1 MNLDKTRHLPVVTS
15 SPHVRSTDSIRSIML
30 DVLIALFPALLVGV
44 FTFGPRALV
53 LTVISV
59 GACLFFEWGYSR
71 LVHKK
76 NPIGDLS
83 AAVTGVLLAFNL
95 PVAVPLWM
103 PVVGALFAIVIVKQL
118 YGGIGKNVFNPALAA
133 RVFLFLAWSSAMT
146 TWTPPFTSL
155 SWFGSAAD
163 AVTCAT
169 PMAVLKE
176 GSTAGLDLMAM
187 LTGQTGGCIGE
198 TSALALAAGGVY
210 LLIRRVITPRIP
222 VAYLGTVALLAL
234 LFPKAGSGVEW
245 MLYQLLGGG
254 LMLGAIFM
262 ATDYTT
268 SPASIG
274 GQWIFGIGCG
284 VITVAIRYCGA
295 YNEGVSF
302 AILLMNA
309 FVWMIDMAFKPRRYG
324 TRRFERLRAKVG
336 KKRTGEREAQK

>member
-30 DVLIALFPALLVGV
+30 DVLIALLPALLVGV
-44 FTFGPRALV
+44 FTFGPRALI

-59 GACLFFEWGYSR
+59 GSCLFYEWGYSR
-71 LVHKK
+71 LVLIK
-76 NPIGDLS
+76 NPIGVLS

-118 YGGIGKNVFNPALAA
+118 YGGLGKNVFNPALAA

-146 TWTPPFTSL
+146 TWTLPRAALP
-155 SWFGSAAD
+155 WFANVAD
-163 AVTCAT
+163 AVTGAT
-169 PMAVLKE
+169 PLAVLKE
-176 GSTAGLDLMAM
+176 GATQGLDFMAM

-198 TSALALAAGGVY
+198 TSALALLAGGAY
-210 LLIRRVITPRIP
+210 LLLRRVITPRIP
-222 VAYLGTVALLAL
+222 AAYLGTVALLSL
-234 LFPKAGSGVEW
+234 LFPKTGSGVEW
-245 MLYQLLGGG
+245 MLYELLGGG

-284 VITVAIRYCGA
+284 VITVVIRYFGA

-324 TRRFERLRAKVG
+324 TRRFERLRKRFG
-336 KKRTGEREAQK
+336 GKRTGEREAQK

>member
-1 MNLDKTRHLPVVTS
+1 MNLDKTRRLPAVSS
-15 SPHVRSTDSIRSIML
+15 SPHVRSTDSVRSIML

-59 GACLFFEWGYSR
+59 GSCLFFEWGYCR

-76 NPIGDLS
+76 NTIGDLS

-95 PVAVPLWM
+95 PVSVPLWM
-103 PVVGALFAIVIVKQL
+103 PAVGALFAIVIVKQL
-118 YGGIGKNVFNPALAA
+118 YGGLGKNIFNPALAA
-133 RVFLFLAWSSAMT
+133 RVFLFLAWSSYMT
-146 TWTPPFTSL
+146 TWTLPRAALP
-155 SWFGSAAD
+155 WFANVTD
-163 AVTCAT
+163 AVTSAT
-169 PMAVLKE
+169 PLAVLKE

-198 TSALALAAGGVY
+198 TSALALLAGGAY

-222 VAYLGTVALLAL
+222 AAFLGTVALLS
-234 LFPKAGSGVEW
+234 LFFPETDSARW
-245 MLYQLLGGG
+245 MLCELLSGG
-254 LMLGAIFM
+254 LLLGAIFM

-268 SPASIG
+268 SPSTVG

-284 VITVAIRYCGA
+284 VITVVIRNFGA

-309 FVWMIDMAFKPRRYG
+309 FVWMIDKAARPRRYG
-324 TRRFERLRAKVG
+324 TRRFERLRAVFG
-336 KKRTGEREAQK
+336 ARRTGEREAQK